1 MTDTPT
7 MPHGEFEALAKD
19 FAAHVSPGK
28 LEFWRALG
36 PIVMG
41 KRYGIYFEDAYT
53 HKRYIN
59 CHVNGGCYNLG
70 HANAA
75 VSDAVRN
82 VIGTLD
88 IGNHHF
94 VSSYRAEF
102 ARRLSATTGDRLARV
117 VFAVGGGE
125 AADLAIKVARA
136 RTGRVEVV
144 SALGGYHG
152 HTGLALATGDAKFRD
167 RFGPNPRGYRQV
179 PWDDLAAMDAAIGDQ
194 TAAVILEAIPAT
206 LGMTLP
212 SDGYFARVRQ
222 LCSDRGAMLLVD
234 EVQTGLGRTGKL
246 WGHQHE
252 GIVPDAIISGKGL
265 SGGIYPIA
273 ATLMTE
279 DLHAPLNADPFV
291 HISTYGGAEIGCV
304 AGLAVLDQVEVPGF
318 LARVTALGE
327 RFERELS
334 PLPLTLR
341 RRGMFMG
348 LKFADSSAS
357 LTTWVQL
364 MANGVFAF
372 PAGNDSTVLQFLPPM
387 IISDDEATDLIA
399 RVHKSVAR

>member
-7 MPHGEFEALAKD
+7 LPHSSFEDLAKD
-19 FAAHVSPGK
+19 FAAHISPSK
-28 LEFWRALG
+28 LEFWTSLG

-41 KRYGIYFEDAYT
+41 KRHGIYFEDAYT

-70 HANAA
+70 HANPA

-94 VSSYRAEF
+94 VSSHRAEL
-102 ARRLSATTGDRLARV
+102 ARRLSATTDHRLART

-125 AADLAIKVARA
+125 AIDLAIKVARA
-136 RTGRVEVV
+136 RTGRVDVV
-144 SALGGYHG
+144 SAVGGYHG
-152 HTGLALATGDAKFRD
+152 HTGLAVATGDAKFRD
-167 RFGPNPRGYRQV
+167 RFGPNPPGYRQV
-179 PWDDLAAMDAAIGDQ
+179 NWNDLGAIDAAIGDG

-206 LGMTLP
+206 LGMAIPTE
-212 SDGYFARVRQ
+212 GYFARVRQ

-234 EVQTGLGRTGKL
+234 EVQTGLGRTGKM
-246 WGHQHE
+246 WSYQHD

-273 ATLMTE
+273 ATVMTE
-279 DLHAPLNADPFV
+279 DLHGPLNADPFV

-304 AGLAVLDQVEVPGF
+304 AALAVLDQVEAPGF
-318 LARVTALGE
+318 LERVTEMGA

-334 PLPLTLR
+334 GLPFTLR

-348 LKFADSSAS
+348 LKFADANTS

-387 IISDDEATDLIA
+387 IISDDEATDLVA
-399 RVHKSVAR
+399 LVRKSVAR